1 MIEIQKINTKYWF
14 AGIALLAVLLMPQ
27 QLAADTLKIDQVMAF
42 PTELNPSTVGQYTS
56 IRYVRIHNPSL

>member
-27 QLAADTLKIDQVMAF
+27 AAG
-42 PTELNPSTVGQYTS
+42 S
-56 IRYVRIHNPSL
+56 